1 MARRLVSL
9 RIEDILQGI
18 ERARQVVSGTSLD
31 AFESDW
37 EKRWLIERAIEIVS
51 EASRHLGED
60 VRTNQGAIP
69 CRRLG
74 RLITFPFA
82 RSTPKIAFAV

>member
-37 EKRWLIERAIEIVS
+37 EKRWLIERAIEPRRAGISAKTCGPIKARYLAV
-51 EASRHLGED
+51 ASVD
-60 VRTNQGAIP
+60 
-69 CRRLG
+69 
-74 RLITFPFA
+74 
-82 RSTPKIAFAV
+82 